1 MQALFAYTHGLHL
14 TGGSSQERVGARFL
28 RENDGSYREPPERT
42 AHVSKF
48 GTLCVCSSI
57 PCDAAE
63 AFARSTRSYISTR
76 MVRHTLSTTKTHAL
90 RLVIRD

>member
-1 MQALFAYTHGLHL
+1 MQALFATRGLDL

-28 RENDGSYREPPERT
+28 RENDDFYREPPER
-42 AHVSKF
+42 AAYVSKF
-48 GTLCVCSSI
+48 GTFCVCSSI

-63 AFARSTRSYISTR
+63 TGVRFTRSYISAR
-76 MVRHTLSTTKTHAL
+76 MVRHTLSTTKTHAF